1 MKNTIPLVIAVILG
15 LAAVF
20 AVNRKLVR
28 SSVKTNRTKQVLVA
42 NHQLQPGAKIEAGA
56 VDAYAIPV
64 AAYMEGR
71 HILDSQQYRIEGLK
85 VINRVAKGSPVL
97 WEDLDTRDEGER
109 VGNGEFVVGV
119 KFRSS
124 ALLDSIRAGDEIAIA
139 AMQTMEIKEPSE
151 TTNLDVAERVRFEQR
166 LTVLFPCVT
175 VREVSR
181 DSVLV
186 SAPPQKALQLLLAS
200 QSIPL
205 YPLLR
210 RKGDSE
216 NRGVGVGGSVAVTDL
231 TVEKL
236 SSEQQ

>member
-20 AVNRKLVR
+20 AVNRSLAR
-28 SSVKTNRTKQVLVA
+28 SAMKTNRTKNVLVA
-42 NHQLQPGAKIEAGA
+42 NHPLQPGSKIEAGT
-56 VDAYAIPV
+56 VEAYPIPV

-71 HILDSQQYRIEGLK
+71 HILDSQKYRIEGLK
-85 VINRVAKGSPVL
+85 VVNRVAKGSPVL
-97 WEDLDTRDEGER
+97 WEDLDTKDEGER
-109 VGNGEFVVGV
+109 VGNGEFVVAV
-119 KFRSS
+119 RFQNS
-124 ALLDSIRAGDEIAIA
+124 ALLANIRPGDEIAIA
-139 AMQTMEIKEPSE
+139 AMQMVEITEKSDN
-151 TTNLDVAERVRFEQR
+151 TNLEAAPRVRHEQR

-175 VREVSR
+175 VRETSR
-181 DSVLV
+181 DSVLI

-200 QSIPL
+200 QSVPL

-236 SSEQQ
+236 SAAQQ